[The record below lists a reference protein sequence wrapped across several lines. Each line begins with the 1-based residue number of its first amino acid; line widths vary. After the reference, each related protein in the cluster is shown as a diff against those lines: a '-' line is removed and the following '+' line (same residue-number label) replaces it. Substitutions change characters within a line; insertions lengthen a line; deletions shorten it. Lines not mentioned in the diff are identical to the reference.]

1 MVLRTKISGFRFGPS
16 EERALK
22 AQETTLGSIMRHIR
36 LAPLAVAALLPVLSS
51 CSKSKVAA
59 NPEKVC
65 REKYDKSV
73 RLFDKGK
80 DADAQEL
87 LRDITVNCTG
97 YEYVEDAQYRL
108 AESHFRT
115 EQWMEAET
123 EFGILVENYER
134 SSRMEEARWKICR
147 SAFEQSPSWDRDPS
161 LTESAIKRYRAYL
174 SDFTSG
180 PHVDS
185 ARTDL
190 AALLEKMALRR
201 FKTAQ
206 LYMRMDEPQAATIYY
221 NYLFRE
227 FPQSKDVPQARLDV
241 ARAYAQLDQFDRARE
256 TLDTLR
262 LDSRAASM
270 ADRIEGTAKYI
281 DKTQAKFEK
290 RKAKEAAKARQEEL

>member
-1 MVLRTKISGFRFGPS
+1 
-16 EERALK
+16 
-22 AQETTLGSIMRHIR
+22 MRHIR
-36 LAPLAVAALLPVLSS
+36 LAPFVVAALLPVLSS

-59 NPEKVC
+59 SPEKVC

-108 AESHFRT
+108 AQSHFRT

-134 SSRMEEARWKICR
+134 SSHLEEARWKICR

-161 LTESAIKRYRAYL
+161 LTEGAIKRYRAYL
-174 SDFTSG
+174 SDFPAG
-180 PHVDS
+180 PHTDS

-190 AALLEKMALRR
+190 STLQDKMAQRR

-206 LYMRMDEPQAATIYY
+206 LYLRMDEPLAATVYY

-227 FPQSKDVPQARLDV
+227 FPLSKDVPQARLDI
-241 ARAYAQLDQFDRARE
+241 ARAYAELDQFDRARE

-262 LDSRAASM
+262 LDTRAAGLT
-270 ADRIEGTAKYI
+270 DRIASTSKFI

-290 RKAKEAAKARQEEL
+290 RKAKEAAKARQGEL